1 MCHVIVTCR
10 SMLWTLMSI
19 VVAFAELIAFMSA
32 DWLIGRAK
40 PLVNDIK
47 TSAEPYRPTLGIYGR
62 CIKVANLRRVTLCGP
77 YAENFGEIASGF
89 WQATSI
95 FLAAGLLLL
104 CTVAFISIFT
114 MCFQSIMKKSIF
126 NVCGLLQ
133 GIAGDRS
140 AKLVGV
146 WKDVAS
152 LWRRGGVWDPR
163 REQEPLAGPQG
174 RRIQTVVSS
183 IMDGL
188 HTLGLLPRKSMS
200 LPPPL
205 APPSSPLD
213 QNRLSGF
220 LYNISM
226 YLQGSGGEPEAGAG
240 PFPSDQAREQ
250 FWGNMLYSL
259 LQPEGGPAEEKVPPR
274 PSFRILELFLSLR
287 GSQHWDGLLGL
298 VQTVMSLFERQQLR
312 PLLAF
317 LRQNW
322 DTISALLE
330 TALQALVSS
339 TYGQASARLQ
349 GFLCALSGRTD
360 CGFNLDWLQQLFSF
374 MEARNWKPVVSFLPG
389 IDSSGGP
396 QGDSPP
402 FERFKPFSVLPGAL
416 KGDPLASSQSQPDSR
431 GLGSVQTLL
440 LQALSQSSE
449 AERAEPV
456 GEPDPALWQ
465 KLDGLQRGLLRRVG
479 SSVYASLKRKVA
491 RVTVS
496 LLGDVSALVG
506 VPKADRDGKCSV
518 GKGIRNNITW
528 NAQALGFTSQGLP
541 SRPPFMSCSPAG
553 QGRARRREAKRGA
566 VRRDSW
572 QHRGAVGRP
581 RVLNPEEEEGGV
593 ADFPLPTEI
602 LEAACND
609 SIPGL
614 TGVSNFTV
622 FLYCNLFDG
631 GGSAREPE
639 AGQAGLDLRATCS
652 DAAWYLSAAEDDFL
666 WVQVC
671 SEFFTSEFNNTVC
684 ANSSFWQQRAH
695 SQAAAV
701 KDYYTYNQSS
711 IDELCVQLSGNV
723 SEHSGTEASEDCLTH
738 LGVGS
743 LSVQNFRRCFLPNDS
758 VLIGALCGN
767 VTLLEEG
774 SWAANFCSKSHQN
787 SSHVKVI
794 KETCDYRSWPPG
806 SFGNAT
812 LLEQCQGTEGL
823 REHICRNTT
832 FYHLLV
838 TSHPWLLGYCADPE
852 ANPEDDRCFLHRIFD
867 MLPSTYDFDSSQL
880 CQNPAPYLLDAFY
893 QLSQCEGAVDERHGW
908 IGSVNYVLRVVDFIV
923 ALSAGL
929 EEGEREV
936 RQVLGEA
943 ILLSSLL
950 DNTSFWATFRPNASL
965 SVLQTVGVFLKTEQ
979 NLTLKEDL
987 LSCFSEYLQMPQ
999 DNFRTLLMSAENDA
1013 VKRFLSHMH
1022 QTWDQLQVSQQ
1033 DEQAMETMTSA
1044 FIHKFPR
1051 VTPDL
1056 FVDLSQFIPFMSVSD
1071 IMSFPA
1077 SLLVNDSVLTAI
1089 RDHSPEMKSSQKRA
1103 FVKRL
1108 LQSHLFGEVP
1118 SWSPYFLSSILPLLP
1133 HLPLSHFQQLTAEQL
1148 SPLVEVLG
1156 NSSLDSTRGHHLM
1169 RTVFNKKRNLTADDV
1184 KRYESALC
1192 MQSLSTPWLLDVLA
1206 DPGLADFPPAQ
1217 ASLQSPVV
1225 QSVHCLSLSLSLSVC
1240 LSLQLSVASL
1250 CRLRPLRSGLSP
1262 SVLRTLSPPSPWGSS
1277 CDCWRSLLS
1286 ELSPAQRAA
1295 ALDSLRAQFLLRKT
1309 LQSPNLTKET
1319 VMTLGNIAGG
1329 LGCDWLRLWANDSD
1343 FTELLRFLSDLPG
1356 GVRASLRKC
1365 IIEEIQKRPVIDLD
1379 QLAPQFSADLPV
1391 RMIESMSN
1399 ATLASILE
1407 HITKHFPDF
1416 LRLPH
1421 HKQSI
1426 LAEKARLILGVP
1438 PEGGISGVS
1447 MDLLGPLLP
1456 FLDLGVLGVHHE
1468 ALLLRLDEVKGYCLP
1483 RDALPEIGQLLTERG
1498 MLGETSG
1505 WTLAQMEHAG
1515 RLLFTLSPQ
1524 EIHRLPTVVVSPH
1537 SVEQVLDAQRRWK
1550 GSETGRAC
1558 MRMDRE
1564 REKKESLV
1572 TRIVHRRGKN
1582 KKDPIPSCADIK
1594 GTFPAAWS
1602 AAQLSGMLEP
1612 ELRECVETL
1621 GQDLELSSEQRRAVW
1636 ARFKQMRVTVLHFL
1650 RRSGQ
1655 TVEGLGVTE
1664 LASLGFLLCGM
1675 SPSEMGRL
1683 DPRTLSVRMI
1693 ESMSNAT
1700 LASILE
1706 HITKHFPD
1714 FLRLPHHKQ
1723 SILAEK
1729 ARLILGVPPEGGI
1742 SGVSMDLLGP
1752 LLPFLDLGV
1761 LGVHREALLLRL
1773 DEVKGYCLPR
1783 DALPEIGQLLTER
1796 GMLGETSGWTL
1807 AQMEHAGRL
1816 LFTLSPQEIHRLPT
1830 VVVSPHSVEQVLD
1843 AQRRWKGSE
1852 AGRACIRMDR
1862 EREKKESLV
1871 ARIVHRGGKNKKDP
1885 IPSCADI
1892 KGTFP
1897 AAWSA
1902 AQLSGMLEPEL
1913 RECVETLGQ
1922 DRELSSE
1929 QRRAVWARFKQIYG
1943 PVKTMRAEQILQLG
1957 CIVTQLS
1964 EKELQELDLSNLGI
1978 LAYLGGMEEWSPKQ
1992 MRVTV
1997 LRFLRCSGQTVEG
2010 LGVTELAS
2018 LGFLLCGMSPSEMGR
2033 LDPRTLR
2040 SVSTSSGQVGNAS
2053 TPGLSGQSAQVLGR
2067 WAMPRPQDSQ
2077 VSQHELWAGG
2087 GQCLDPRT
2095 LRSVSTSSGQE
2106 VGNASTPGLSG
2117 QSARALGRRWAMP
2130 RPQDSQVSQHELWAG
2145 GGQCLDPRTLR
2156 SVSTSSGQ
2164 EVGNAS
2170 TPGLSGQSARA
2181 LGRRWAMPRP
2191 QDSQVS
2197 QHELWAGGGQCL
2209 DPRTLRSVST
2219 SSGQEVGNASTP
2231 GLSGQ
2236 SARALGRRW
2245 AMPRPQD
2252 SQVSQHELWAG
2263 GGQCLDPRTLRSVS
2277 TSSGQEVGNALTP
2290 GLSGQSARALGRRW
2304 AMP

>member
-1 MCHVIVTCR
+1 MAV
-10 SMLWTLMSI
+10 LLPLL
-19 VVAFAELIAFMSA
+19 VV
-32 DWLIGRAK
+32 
-40 PLVNDIK
+40 
-47 TSAEPYRPTLGIYGR
+47 
-62 CIKVANLRRVTLCGP
+62 
-77 YAENFGEIASGF
+77 
-89 WQATSI
+89 
-95 FLAAGLLLL
+95 LLLKEP
-104 CTVAFISIFT
+104 VHS
-114 MCFQSIMKKSIF
+114 S
-126 NVCGLLQ
+126 
-133 GIAGDRS
+133 GDRS

-174 RRIQTVVSS
+174 RRIQTVVSN

-205 APPSSPLD
+205 SPPSSPLD
-213 QNRLSGF
+213 RNRLSGF

-259 LQPEGGPAEEKVPPR
+259 LQPEGGAGLDPTEEKVPPR

-339 TYGQASARLQ
+339 TYGQASAGLQ
-349 GFLCALSGRTD
+349 GFLCALSGHTD
-360 CGFNLDWLQQLFSF
+360 CGFNLDWLQQLFRF

-389 IDSSGGP
+389 IGSSGGP

-440 LQALSQSSE
+440 LQALSQSNE
-449 AERAEPV
+449 AERTEPV

-465 KLDGLQRGLLRRVG
+465 RLDGLQQGLLRRVG

-506 VPKADRDGKCSV
+506 VPKADHDGKCSV
-518 GKGIRNNITW
+518 GDLRQLLLWGIRNNITW

-553 QGRARRREAKRGA
+553 EGRARRREAKRGA
-566 VRRDSW
+566 ARRESR
-572 QHRGAVGRP
+572 QHGGAVGRP
-581 RVLNPEEEEGGV
+581 RVLNPEEEERGE

-738 LGVGS
+738 LGVGA

-758 VLIGALCGN
+758 VLIWALCGN

-774 SWAANFCSKSHQN
+774 SWAANFCSKSRQN
-787 SSHVKVI
+787 SSHVNVI

-812 LLEQCQGTEGL
+812 LLEQCQGAEGL

-832 FYHLLV
+832 FYHRLV

-852 ANPEDDRCFLHRIFD
+852 ANPEDDRCFLHKIFD
-867 MLPSTYDFDSSQL
+867 MLPATYDFDSSQL
-880 CQNPAPYLLDAFY
+880 CQNPAPYLLDALY
-893 QLSQCEGAVDERHGW
+893 QLSQCEGAVEERHGW
-908 IGSVNYVLRVVDFIV
+908 IDSVNYVLRVVDFIV
-923 ALSAGL
+923 ALK
-929 EEGEREV
+929 EGEREV

-950 DNTSFWATFRPNASL
+950 DNTSFWATFRPSASL

-987 LSCFSEYLQMPQ
+987 LSCFSPVLWDLIQREHNSSALRVLFQEYLQMPQ

-1022 QTWDQLQVSQQ
+1022 QTWDQLQVVTPQVSQQ

-1089 RDHSPEMKSSQKRA
+1089 RDHSPEMKASQKRA

-1108 LQSHLFGEVP
+1108 LQSHLFEEVP
-1118 SWSPYFLSSILPLLP
+1118 SWPPYFLSSILPLLP

-1148 SPLVEVLG
+1148 NPLVEVLG

-1184 KRYESALC
+1184 KRLGALLCSVNPEDLRPLLSARPLPSLLRERLLQC
-1192 MQSLSTPWLLDVLA
+1192 VSDGLTSATGRLSHWLLLALRPLNASVLTTPELASLHGILPQLGASFLQSLPTPRLLDVLA
-1206 DPGLADFPPAQ
+1206 DPDLADFPPAQ
-1217 ASLQSPVV
+1217 AFQLLTEIIQNTN
-1225 QSVHCLSLSLSLSVC
+1225 
-1240 LSLQLSVASL
+1240 LSVASL

-1295 ALDSLRAQFLLRKT
+1295 ALDSLRPLMNGSQSWPLQMSCLVPYVPLKELALDGAAVLRNSALYRHLPWSTQQAQFLLRKT
-1309 LQSPNLTKET
+1309 LQSSNLTKET

-1391 RMIESMSN
+1391 RMIESLSN

-1416 LRLPH
+1416 LRLPP

-1426 LAEKARLILGVP
+1426 LAEKARLILVSVFSQ
-1438 PEGGISGVS
+1438 GGI
-1447 MDLLGPLLP
+1447 L
-1456 FLDLGVLGVHHE
+1456 
-1468 ALLLRLDEVKGYCLP
+1468 
-1483 RDALPEIGQLLTERG
+1483 
-1498 MLGETSG
+1498 
-1505 WTLAQMEHAG
+1505 
-1515 RLLFTLSPQ
+1515 
-1524 EIHRLPTVVVSPH
+1524 
-1537 SVEQVLDAQRRWK
+1537 
-1550 GSETGRAC
+1550 
-1558 MRMDRE
+1558 
-1564 REKKESLV
+1564 
-1572 TRIVHRRGKN
+1572 
-1582 KKDPIPSCADIK
+1582 
-1594 GTFPAAWS
+1594 
-1602 AAQLSGMLEP
+1602 
-1612 ELRECVETL
+1612 
-1621 GQDLELSSEQRRAVW
+1621 
-1636 ARFKQMRVTVLHFL
+1636 
-1650 RRSGQ
+1650 
-1655 TVEGLGVTE
+1655 
-1664 LASLGFLLCGM
+1664 
-1675 SPSEMGRL
+1675 
-1683 DPRTLSVRMI
+1683 
-1693 ESMSNAT
+1693 
-1700 LASILE
+1700 
-1706 HITKHFPD
+1706 
-1714 FLRLPHHKQ
+1714 
-1723 SILAEK
+1723 
-1729 ARLILGVPPEGGI
+1729 
-1742 SGVSMDLLGP
+1742 GVSMDLLGP

-1796 GMLGETSGWTL
+1796 GMLGETLGWTL

-1830 VVVSPHSVEQVLD
+1830 VVVSPDSVEQVLD

-1852 AGRACIRMDR
+1852 VGRACMRMDR

-1871 ARIVHRGGKNKKDP
+1871 TRVVHRGGKNKKDP

-1943 PVKTMRAEQILQLG
+1943 PIKTMRAEQILQLG

-1964 EKELQELDLSNLGI
+1964 ERELQELDLSNLGI

-1997 LRFLRCSGQTVEG
+1997 LRFLRGSGQTVEG

-2033 LDPRTLR
+2033 LDPRTLSAASLFLGELPLR
-2040 SVSTSSGQVGNAS
+2040 CSELQSETLATRLMTTEAFGPVSEWGPEVFTEIGTLAA
-2053 TPGLSGQSAQVLGR
+2053 GLSDMVLSSLVREQLEGLTPAAIALIAPRKLAVVLSTAQLSWMTPEQAGAVTPAQWAELSSDQSQAVAMAQYEG
-2067 WAMPRPQDSQ
+2067 
-2077 VSQHELWAGG
+2077 ELM
-2087 GQCLDPRT
+2087 QDPRG
-2095 LRSVSTSSGQE
+2095 RSLAPTQPSPDSTA
-2106 VGNASTPGLSG
+2106 VWLL
-2117 QSARALGRRWAMP
+2117 ALG
-2130 RPQDSQVSQHELWAG
+2130 
-2145 GGQCLDPRTLR
+2145 
-2156 SVSTSSGQ
+2156 SV
-2164 EVGNAS
+2164 
-2170 TPGLSGQSARA
+2170 LCA
-2181 LGRRWAMPRP
+2181 L
-2191 QDSQVS
+2191 V
-2197 QHELWAGGGQCL
+2197 
-2209 DPRTLRSVST
+2209 
-2219 SSGQEVGNASTP
+2219 
-2231 GLSGQ
+2231 
-2236 SARALGRRW
+2236 
-2245 AMPRPQD
+2245 
-2252 SQVSQHELWAG
+2252 
-2263 GGQCLDPRTLRSVS
+2263 
-2277 TSSGQEVGNALTP
+2277 
-2290 GLSGQSARALGRRW
+2290 
-2304 AMP
+2304 

>member
-1 MCHVIVTCR
+1 MLVDDL
-10 SMLWTLMSI
+10 SMA
-19 VVAFAELIAFMSA
+19 VVL
-32 DWLIGRAK
+32 LYL
-40 PLVNDIK
+40 P
-47 TSAEPYRPTLGIYGR
+47 PYYSP
-62 CIKVANLRRVTLCGP
+62 
-77 YAENFGEIASGF
+77 S
-89 WQATSI
+89 
-95 FLAAGLLLL
+95 
-104 CTVAFISIFT
+104 
-114 MCFQSIMKKSIF
+114 
-126 NVCGLLQ
+126 
-133 GIAGDRS
+133 GDRS

-298 VQTVMSLFERQQLR
+298 VQTVMGLFERQQLC

-339 TYGQASARLQ
+339 TYGQASALLQ

-389 IDSSGGP
+389 IGSSGGP

-416 KGDPLASSQSQPDSR
+416 KGDPLASSQSQADSR
-431 GLGSVQTLL
+431 GLGSMQTLL
-440 LQALSQSSE
+440 LQALSQSNE

-456 GEPDPALWQ
+456 GEPDPALLQ
-465 KLDGLQRGLLRRVG
+465 RLDGLQRGLLRRVG

-496 LLGDVSALVG
+496 LLGDVSALLG

-528 NAQALGFTSQGLP
+528 NAQALGFTSQDLP

-566 VRRDSW
+566 VRRDSR

-581 RVLNPEEEEGGV
+581 RVLNPEEEEGGE

-602 LEAACND
+602 LEAACNN

-823 REHICRNTT
+823 REHICRNTI

-838 TSHPWLLGYCADPE
+838 TSHPWLLGYCVDPE

-880 CQNPAPYLLDAFY
+880 CQNPAPYLLDALY

-987 LSCFSEYLQMPQ
+987 LSCFS
-999 DNFRTLLMSAENDA
+999 S
-1013 VKRFLSHMH
+1013 
-1022 QTWDQLQVSQQ
+1022 
-1033 DEQAMETMTSA
+1033 
-1044 FIHKFPR
+1044 
-1051 VTPDL
+1051 
-1056 FVDLSQFIPFMSVSD
+1056 
-1071 IMSFPA
+1071 
-1077 SLLVNDSVLTAI
+1077 LTAI

-1118 SWSPYFLSSILPLLP
+1118 SWPPYFLSSILPLLP

-1169 RTVFNKKRNLTADDV
+1169 RTVFSKKRNLTADDV
-1184 KRYESALC
+1184 KRLGTLLCSVNPEDLRPLLSAQPLPSLLRERLLQC
-1192 MQSLSTPWLLDVLA
+1192 VSEGLTSATGRLSHWLLLALRPLNASVLTTPELASLHGILPQLGASFLQSLSTPRLLDVLA

-1217 ASLQSPVV
+1217 AFQLLTEIIQNTN
-1225 QSVHCLSLSLSLSVC
+1225 
-1240 LSLQLSVASL
+1240 LSVASL
-1250 CRLRPLRSGLSP
+1250 CRLRPLCSGLSP

-1295 ALDSLRAQFLLRKT
+1295 ALDSLRLCAVVTVVLLSAALDERFSELAPSDELPDSVCAPEGAGTGRSSSPEKQYP
-1309 LQSPNLTKET
+1309 LQAPALVNATGPWGTSLAGWAVIGCGFGPTILISQSCSDSSATCQEGSGP
-1319 VMTLGNIAGG
+1319 VWTLGNIAGG

-1416 LRLPH
+1416 LRLPP

-1426 LAEKARLILGVP
+1426 LAGKARLILGVP

-1498 MLGETSG
+1498 MLGE
-1505 WTLAQMEHAG
+1505 M
-1515 RLLFTLSPQ
+1515 
-1524 EIHRLPTVVVSPH
+1524 
-1537 SVEQVLDAQRRWK
+1537 
-1550 GSETGRAC
+1550 
-1558 MRMDRE
+1558 
-1564 REKKESLV
+1564 
-1572 TRIVHRRGKN
+1572 
-1582 KKDPIPSCADIK
+1582 
-1594 GTFPAAWS
+1594 
-1602 AAQLSGMLEP
+1602 
-1612 ELRECVETL
+1612 
-1621 GQDLELSSEQRRAVW
+1621 
-1636 ARFKQMRVTVLHFL
+1636 
-1650 RRSGQ
+1650 
-1655 TVEGLGVTE
+1655 
-1664 LASLGFLLCGM
+1664 
-1675 SPSEMGRL
+1675 
-1683 DPRTLSVRMI
+1683 
-1693 ESMSNAT
+1693 
-1700 LASILE
+1700 
-1706 HITKHFPD
+1706 
-1714 FLRLPHHKQ
+1714 
-1723 SILAEK
+1723 
-1729 ARLILGVPPEGGI
+1729 
-1742 SGVSMDLLGP
+1742 
-1752 LLPFLDLGV
+1752 
-1761 LGVHREALLLRL
+1761 
-1773 DEVKGYCLPR
+1773 
-1783 DALPEIGQLLTER
+1783 
-1796 GMLGETSGWTL
+1796 SGWTL

-1852 AGRACIRMDR
+1852 AGRACMRMDR

-1871 ARIVHRGGKNKKDP
+1871 TRIVHRGGKNKKDP

-1922 DRELSSE
+1922 DLELSSE

-2040 SVSTSSGQVGNAS
+2040 SVSTSSGQ
-2053 TPGLSGQSAQVLGR
+2053 
-2067 WAMPRPQDSQ
+2067 
-2077 VSQHELWAGG
+2077 
-2087 GQCLDPRT
+2087 
-2095 LRSVSTSSGQE
+2095 E

-2117 QSARALGRRWAMP
+2117 QSARVLGSAAALFLGELPLRCSELQSETLATRLMTTQAFGPVSEWGPEVFTEIGTLAAGLSDMVLSSLVREQLEGLTPAAIALIAPSKLAVVLSTAQLSWMTPEQARAVTPAQWAELSSDQSQAVAMAQYEGELMQDPRGRSLTPTQPSPDSTAVWLLALG
-2130 RPQDSQVSQHELWAG
+2130 
-2145 GGQCLDPRTLR
+2145 
-2156 SVSTSSGQ
+2156 SV
-2164 EVGNAS
+2164 
-2170 TPGLSGQSARA
+2170 LCA
-2181 LGRRWAMPRP
+2181 L
-2191 QDSQVS
+2191 V
-2197 QHELWAGGGQCL
+2197 
-2209 DPRTLRSVST
+2209 
-2219 SSGQEVGNASTP
+2219 
-2231 GLSGQ
+2231 
-2236 SARALGRRW
+2236 
-2245 AMPRPQD
+2245 
-2252 SQVSQHELWAG
+2252 
-2263 GGQCLDPRTLRSVS
+2263 
-2277 TSSGQEVGNALTP
+2277 
-2290 GLSGQSARALGRRW
+2290 
-2304 AMP
+2304 